1 MVEPRVIRE
10 YAKYVAMVVRLAMDD
25 FHRQHLSDEQMRQL
39 NPVIRDAVFTAI
51 YACQTSGQCPQSKYF
66 VDYHRAMIP
75 RYWEEPELLEGY
87 GVELLNA
94 SRGVGGSPEGMG
106 PRG

>member
-25 FHRQHLSDEQMRQL
+25 FHGQHLSDEQMRQL

-75 RYWEEPELLEGY
+75 TYWEEPELMEGY

-94 SRGVGGSPEGMG
+94 
-106 PRG
+106 